1 MKQNITIL
9 RTSRTPPPR
18 QSRCSM
24 NKSLLAIIDRF
35 DIVATHPIADSLS
48 WFVLKQIRF
57 QELYN
62 TPDLTDSLQIR
73 KKMKNL

>member
-1 MKQNITIL
+1 MKQNVTIL
-9 RTSRTPPPR
+9 RTSRTPPPS
-18 QSRCSM
+18 QSWCSM
-24 NKSLLAIIDRF
+24 NSLLAIIYQF
-35 DIVATHPIADSLS
+35 DIVATHPIADSL